1 MQLHRNAEGV
11 RVMIADDALNSVGRL
26 GEAVLCACFLS

>member
-11 RVMIADDALNSVGRL
+11 RGTIADDAHSSADEL
-26 GEAVLCACFLS
+26 GEVDLLSLIHI

>member
-11 RVMIADDALNSVGRL
+11 RGTIADDALNSAGSLNEVD
-26 GEAVLCACFLS
+26 LCACFLS